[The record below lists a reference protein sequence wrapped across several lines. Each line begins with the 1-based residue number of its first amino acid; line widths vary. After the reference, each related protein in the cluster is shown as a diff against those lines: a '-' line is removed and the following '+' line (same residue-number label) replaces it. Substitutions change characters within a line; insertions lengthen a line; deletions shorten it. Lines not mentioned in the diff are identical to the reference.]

1 MKRNLNKKNKSL
13 ALFNKHVYL
22 TRVTEKND
30 RLKSLIDECDS
41 NIRKA
46 EVELARLKSE
56 RAHLLSFASRA
67 DSLASGKPEK
77 NKYASMGPTDAIL
90 DAVKSLWKIKNCNK
104 RGVRSF
110 QVKDY
115 ILANGYVPGAIQFEI
130 AVNVTLRR
138 LAESGRIYSERVG
151 PDRFYRPIDE

>member
-1 MKRNLNKKNKSL
+1 
-13 ALFNKHVYL
+13 
-22 TRVTEKND
+22 
-30 RLKSLIDECDS
+30 
-41 NIRKA
+41 
-46 EVELARLKSE
+46 
-56 RAHLLSFASRA
+56 
-67 DSLASGKPEK
+67 
-77 NKYASMGPTDAIL
+77 MGPTDAIL

-138 LAESGRIYSERVG
+138 LADSRRIYSERVG
-151 PDRFYRPIDE
+151 PDRFYRPIEE